1 MVGETEILKF
11 FLTQGPFAVLFVW
24 LLFRSEK
31 RNEAR
36 EAEYRAEIN
45 EMKEEIKEERSVWS
59 ETLRK
64 FTDKYDVVID
74 ELREI
79 KHRLK

>member
-1 MVGETEILKF
+1 MGESEILKY
-11 FLTQGPFAVLFVW
+11 FLSQGPFAILFVW

-36 EAEYRAEIN
+36 EAEYRTEIN
-45 EMKEEIKEERSVWS
+45 VMKEEIKEERSIWS
-59 ETLRK
+59 DTLRK